1 MTLPSAV
8 IEVRDLIFAYARLD
22 LHRQGTGAKPDDA
35 IPRGSQTLH
44 VHAIQSLNSH
54 AQQHHVQHKECTE
67 ADFVTN
73 LMGLDTHFLMGLD
86 THPGNHGGI
95 VQVYFWRHDT
105 PEFTSQE

>member
-44 VHAIQSLNSH
+44 VYVNQTLNFF
-54 AQQHHVQHKECTE
+54 AFPGHV
-67 ADFVTN
+67 
-73 LMGLDTHFLMGLD
+73 
-86 THPGNHGGI
+86 
-95 VQVYFWRHDT
+95 RH
-105 PEFTSQE
+105 Q

>member
-73 LMGLDTHFLMGLD
+73 LMGLDTHF
-86 THPGNHGGI
+86 
-95 VQVYFWRHDT
+95 
-105 PEFTSQE
+105 